1 MEKYSGLFTEKGQQI
16 LSAEYVEKLREEA
29 DGQKKSN
36 LFIAQKGAQETDLH
50 TNVDILVTGGN
61 RGGGKANPKH
71 TPVATPTGWRKLG
84 DLEIGDKICTP
95 YNGIQKVCGIYEQGI
110 NTVYA
115 LDFDDGTSLQCMDN
129 HRFLARFGHDEPFM
143 VTTAREIFDRYK
155 IDIPYPYNFR
165 NGVDECVELP
175 LCGEV
180 KLNEDVK
187 PIDLP
192 VHPFLLG
199 VACGKGKMLFNQK
212 GLRLTPS
219 KWDSMSARSLGYT
232 QYYDKGGYYY
242 LRGVTKEKRRE
253 ITTGRTEIDSF
264 IPDEY
269 MTASVEARWA

>member
-115 LDFDDGTSLQCMDN
+115 LDFDDGTS
-129 HRFLARFGHDEPFM
+129 
-143 VTTAREIFDRYK
+143 
-155 IDIPYPYNFR
+155 
-165 NGVDECVELP
+165 
-175 LCGEV
+175 
-180 KLNEDVK
+180 
-187 PIDLP
+187 
-192 VHPFLLG
+192 
-199 VACGKGKMLFNQK
+199 
-212 GLRLTPS
+212 
-219 KWDSMSARSLGYT
+219 
-232 QYYDKGGYYY
+232 
-242 LRGVTKEKRRE
+242 
-253 ITTGRTEIDSF
+253 
-264 IPDEY
+264 
-269 MTASVEARWA
+269 